1 MVNIDQYCFE
11 LKLRRMFLSTQY
23 YGVMFYF
30 GTWSGRDN
38 LLSDTDVAC
47 VAIALAPCLTF

>member
-23 YGVMFYF
+23 YGVIFYF